1 MGAKMADA
9 AFAMKSRAASPV
21 ARAERPSARPNSSSQ
36 ANVAD
41 FHNNLSS
48 DRSESVSAALK
59 LTGVED
65 RQVSPGGGLL
75 GNGVAFILA
84 ETRTQEAG
92 APLPPVSNFERAR
105 NRYLET
111 QAQIRDT
118 VAANSILRGE
128 TDISSATA
136 AYAAHQAGGSQPSVG
151 YVGQGIDDEF
161 EETAARR
168 PQFATDSLI

>member
-84 ETRTQEAG
+84 ETRT
-92 APLPPVSNFERAR
+92 
-105 NRYLET
+105 
-111 QAQIRDT
+111 
-118 VAANSILRGE
+118 
-128 TDISSATA
+128 
-136 AYAAHQAGGSQPSVG
+136 
-151 YVGQGIDDEF
+151 
-161 EETAARR
+161 
-168 PQFATDSLI
+168 